1 MMIKRL
7 MITAAWLFA
16 GIVAQAQYATIKG
29 FVYAAE
35 NGEPIPFASVFMKGT
50 TMASF
55 TDINGYYSIVK
66 IQPGTYQLVATTLG
80 YDTVVTE
87 VVLKADDMLNK
98 KLILKRR
105 NIDLKQVEVSAE
117 KQTKKT
123 EVKIA
128 VESVTPQDIKSLP
141 SLGAEGDLVQYMQV
155 VPGVVSSGDQGGQL
169 YIRGGTPVQNK
180 VLLDGMVIYN
190 PFHSIGLFSVFDT
203 DILKNTDV
211 YTAGFGAQYGGRIS
225 SVMDI
230 TTRDGNKKRF
240 GGKVSTGT
248 FLSKLLLEGPVK
260 KAKDENDGT
269 ASFILSVK
277 NSYLDQTSKSLY
289 KYASDD
295 GLPYSF
301 NDIYGKF
308 VVNSASG
315 SKASF
320 FGFNF
325 TDKVNY
331 SNVARYDW
339 TSSGGGMNFVL
350 VPGSSK
356 VLLRGNLAFSSYKI
370 KLTEAEEKP
379 RSSLVNGFN
388 MGFNWLYFLNNDE
401 INYGIEVQGFK
412 TDFEYFNYA
421 KRQINQTENTTE
433 IGVFLRYKKIIA
445 NKLIIDPSIRLQYY
459 ASISEFSP
467 EPRLGLKY
475 NLSDNIR
482 LKAAGGLYAQN
493 LIAANSDRDVVN
505 FFYGF
510 LSAPDDLPTKF
521 DGKSIK
527 KKLQL
532 ARHAVVGVEY
542 DINKHFDLN
551 IEGYIKDFNQLTN
564 INRDKVYDD
573 VAANYDKP
581 DSVKKS
587 FIIEKG
593 FTQGV
598 DVVLKY
604 EYRRFYAWIV
614 YSLGF
619 STRNTGNYEY
629 APHFDR
635 RHNINVVG
643 SYKMGKK
650 VDWEVDV
657 RWNFGSGFPFTLSQ
671 GYYPYLNFQDGLSTD
686 YTQNNGELGILY
698 GPLNES
704 RLPTYHRLDL
714 SVKKKFYV
722 ARNNDLEVVASVV
735 NVYNRK
741 NVFYVDRVRYKVINQ
756 LPIMPSIGA
765 SLTF

>member
-1 MMIKRL
+1 ML
-7 MITAAWLFA
+7 SVAAVCF
-16 GIVAQAQYATIKG
+16 VQAQNASIKG
-29 FVYAAE
+29 FVYDAG
-35 NGEPIPFASVFMKGT
+35 NGEPMPFASVFLKGT
-50 TMASF
+50 SLASF
-55 TDINGYYSIVK
+55 TDLNGYYSIVK
-66 IQPGTYQLVATTLG
+66 IKPGKYTLAATTLG
-80 YDTVVTE
+80 YDSTFVEIELKEDE
-87 VVLKADDMLNK
+87 VINKKIVLKK
-98 KLILKRR
+98 KNVELT
-105 NIDLKQVEVSAE
+105 QVEISAE
-117 KQTKKT
+117 RETKKT

-128 VESVTPQDIKSLP
+128 VESVTPKEIKSLP
-141 SLGAEGDLVQYMQV
+141 SLGAEGDIVQYMQV

-240 GGKVSTGT
+240 GGKVSAGT
-248 FLSKLLLEGPVK
+248 FMSKLLLEGPIK

-269 ASFILSVK
+269 ASFIFSIK

-301 NDIYGKF
+301 NDVYGKI

-315 SKASF
+315 SKVSF

-325 TDKVNY
+325 RDNVNY
-331 SNVARYDW
+331 SGVARYDW
-339 TSSGGGMNFVL
+339 SSSGGGMNFVL

-370 KLTEAEEKP
+370 KLDEGDDRP

-388 MGFNWLYFLNNDE
+388 LGFNWLYFLNNDE

-412 TDFEYFNYA
+412 TDFEFYNYA
-421 KRQINQTENTTE
+421 NRHISQADNTTE
-433 IGVFLRYKKIIA
+433 FGIFFRYKKII
-445 NKLIIDPSIRLQYY
+445 NKLIIDPSFRVQYY

-475 NLSDNIR
+475 NISDRVR
-482 LKAAGGLYAQN
+482 LKAAGGYYAQN

-510 LSAPDDLPTKF
+510 LSAPDDLPTTF
-521 DGKSIK
+521 DGKTIK

-532 ARHAVVGVEY
+532 ARHAVAGVEV
-542 DINKHFDLN
+542 DINKHLDLN
-551 IEGYIKDFNQLTN
+551 IEGYVKDFYQLSN

-573 VAANYDKP
+573 VADNYDKP
-581 DSVKKS
+581 DSTKKS
-587 FIIEKG
+587 FIVEKG
-593 FTQGV
+593 FSQGV

-604 EYRRFYAWIV
+604 EYRRFYAWLV

-619 STRNTGNYEY
+619 NTRNTGNYTY

-635 RHNINVVG
+635 RHNLNVVS
-643 SYKMGKK
+643 SYKFGKK

-657 RWNFGSGFPFTLSQ
+657 RWNFGTGFPYTQTQ
-671 GYYPYLNFQDGLSTD
+671 GFYPYLNFQDGLATD
-686 YTQNNGELGILY
+686 YPHDNGQMGIIY
-698 GPLNES
+698 GPYNNK
-704 RLPTYHRLDL
+704 RLPTYHRLDI
-714 SVKKKFYV
+714 SVKKLFQI
-722 ARNNDLEVVASVV
+722 ARNSELEVVASVV

-741 NVFYVDRVRYKVINQ
+741 NVFYIDRMRFKVINQ
-756 LPIMPSIGA
+756 LPIMPSLGA

>member
-1 MMIKRL
+1 MTIKRFFL
-7 MITAAWLFA
+7 AAFCMLA
-16 GIVAQAQYATIKG
+16 VSLANAQTATIKG
-29 FVYAAE
+29 FVYASE
-35 NGEPIPFASVFMKGT
+35 NGEPIPFASVFLKGT
-50 TMASF
+50 TFASF
-55 TDINGYYSIVK
+55 TDINGYYSMVK
-66 IQPGTYQLVATTLG
+66 VPPGKYRVMATTLG
-80 YDTVVTE
+80 YDTAF
-87 VVLKADDMLNK
+87 ADVELIADEMENRKLVMK
-98 KLILKRR
+98 KK
-105 NIDLKQVEVSAE
+105 NVELKQVEVSAE
-117 KQTKKT
+117 RQTKKT

-128 VESVTPQDIKSLP
+128 VESVTPQEIKSLP

-230 TTRDGNKKRF
+230 TTRDGNKKRI

-248 FLSKLLLEGPVK
+248 FLSKVLLEGPIK

-277 NSYLDQTSKSLY
+277 NSYLDQTSKSIY

-301 NDIYGKF
+301 NDIYGK
-308 VVNSASG
+308 VVINSASG
-315 SKASF
+315 SKVSF

-325 TDKVNY
+325 LDKVNY
-331 SNVARYDW
+331 SKVAKYDW
-339 TSSGGGMNFVL
+339 SSSGGGMNFVL
-350 VPGSSK
+350 VPGASK

-370 KLTEAEEKP
+370 KLTEAEENP

-433 IGVFLRYKKIIA
+433 IGIFFRYKKII
-445 NKLIIDPSIRLQYY
+445 NKLIIDPSVRLQYY

-510 LSAPDDLPTKF
+510 LSAPDDLPSEF

-532 ARHAVVGVEY
+532 ARHAVVGIEY
-542 DINKHFDLN
+542 DINKYFDIN

-573 VAANYDKP
+573 TANNFDKP

-604 EYRRFYAWIV
+604 EYRRMYAWLV

-635 RHNINVVG
+635 RHNINIIG
-643 SYKMGKK
+643 SYKLGKK
-650 VDWEVDV
+650 LDWEVDA
-657 RWNFGSGFPFTLSQ
+657 RWNFGSGFPVTLNQ
-671 GYYPYLNFQDGLSTD
+671 GFYPYLNFQDGLATD
-686 YTQNNGELGILY
+686 YTQDNGEMGVLY

-704 RLPTYHRLDL
+704 RLPTYHRLDI
-714 SVKKKFYV
+714 SIKKIFYL
-722 ARNNDLEVVASVV
+722 ARHSELEVVASVV

-741 NVFYVDRVRYKVINQ
+741 NVFYVDRIRHNVVNQ
-756 LPIMPSIGA
+756 LPIMPSLGA